1 MVGGATMEV
10 NFDITP
16 AEWRLMRVI
25 WTRGET
31 TSTALTKTMT
41 EQVNWKPATVK
52 TLLRRLV
59 KKGIL
64 GTTRRGRAFIYRP
77 LVGEEETMDKAADD
91 MFDDFCQ
98 HRLGHVLKHVV
109 KTKPL
114 SKADIAELQHVLA
127 KKAET
132 APDTVPCNCLTDEC
146 GCRHQTDAEKTA
158 ASVE

>member
-1 MVGGATMEV
+1 MEL

-31 TSTALTKTMT
+31 TSTALTQTMT
-41 EQVNWKPATVK
+41 EKVNWKPATVK

-64 GTTRRGRAFIYRP
+64 GTTRQGRAFIYRP
-77 LVGEEETMDKAADD
+77 LVSEQETMDKAADD

-98 HRLGHVLKHVV
+98 HRVGHVLEHVV
-109 KTKPL
+109 KSKEL
-114 SKADIAELQHVLA
+114 SKSDIAKLQTILDEKA
-127 KKAET
+127 KT
-132 APDTVPCNCLTDEC
+132 APDVVPCNCLTDEC
-146 GCRHQTDAEKTA
+146 GCRHNTSAEADQNQEKA
-158 ASVE
+158 AVQ